1 MASVNWFL
9 AVLAVLLVGNVVDS
23 LWIAYTN
30 ARDLNGGGY
39 PIMMHVIGSF
49 LLLLLVTAIV
59 IVLPDAAKVALPEPW
74 VLGLATV
81 VVPIVHGLAIGWAD
95 RRGEARRAK

>member
-1 MASVNWFL
+1 VDVFL

-23 LWIAYTN
+23 LWIAYAN

-39 PIMMHVIGSF
+39 PILMHVIGSF
-49 LLLLLVTAIV
+49 LLLAIMAGVVLVQASA
-59 IVLPDAAKVALPEPW
+59 LKVAAPELW
-74 VLGLATV
+74 VLGPATF
-81 VVPIVHGLAIGWAD
+81 VVPIVHFVAIGWAE